1 MQPKSTKVF
10 LIHGF
15 DGTPNGGWRPY
26 VMKGLADRDIY
37 AASLAMPTP
46 GTPQL
51 NEWLEELHRHVIRN
65 QNDDV
70 YLIGHSLGGTTILR
84 YIETYDASNIKGVIS
99 VSAPCHQNANE
110 KIQSFLSQDFDWA
123 KMKNKVPR
131 VVVVHGD
138 NDPMVPVSDAQ
149 EIARE
154 LGGKLILIPNGK
166 HLNSAAGFTELPE
179 VLEEVVAM
187 VG

>member
-84 YIETYDASNIKGVIS
+84 YIETYDASNIKGVI
-99 VSAPCHQNANE
+99 
-110 KIQSFLSQDFDWA
+110 
-123 KMKNKVPR
+123 
-131 VVVVHGD
+131 
-138 NDPMVPVSDAQ
+138 
-149 EIARE
+149 
-154 LGGKLILIPNGK
+154 
-166 HLNSAAGFTELPE
+166 
-179 VLEEVVAM
+179 
-187 VG
+187 